1 MLLAVDVGNTH
12 VKFAI
17 FDGKEIVTS
26 FRIKTDT
33 TKTSDELMV
42 IVAALFENSGTD
54 VTDIEDVVISSVVPN
69 IMHALN
75 NCVIKMFD
83 KKAMVIGPGTR
94 TGIKL
99 KRTNPAEVGADRIVD
114 GVAALALY
122 GGPIIVADYGTA
134 TKFDFFTEDGTFEGA
149 VTCPGVMLSAR
160 ALWSG
165 TAKLPEVE
173 IVKPKTIL
181 AQNTM
186 ESMQAGIIYGK
197 LGEAECIIDKIAE
210 EYGCGPIKAVATGGL
225 ASVIFPETDRI
236 QYLEPDL
243 TMHGLRILY
252 EKNKK

>member
-17 FDGKEIVTS
+17 FDGKKIVIS

-33 TKTSDELMV
+33 TKTSDELSV
-42 IVAALFENSGTD
+42 IVSALFANSGIQAREID
-54 VTDIEDVVISSVVPN
+54 DVVISSVVPD

-75 NCVIKMFD
+75 NCMIKMFD
-83 KKAMVIGPGTR
+83 KRAMVIGPGTKN
-94 TGIKL
+94 GIKL
-99 KRTNPAEVGADRIVD
+99 KRTNPAEVGSDRIVD

-122 GGPIIVADYGTA
+122 GGPVIVADYGTA
-134 TKFDFFTEDGTFEGA
+134 TKFDLFTEDGTFEAA

-160 ALWSG
+160 ALWGG
-165 TAKLPEVE
+165 TAKLPEFE

-181 AQNTM
+181 AQNTI
-186 ESMQAGIIYGK
+186 ESLQAGIIYGK
-197 LGEAECIIDKIAE
+197 IGEAECIIDKIIE
-210 EYGCGPIKAVATGGL
+210 EYDHGPVKAVATGGL
-225 ASVIFPETDRI
+225 SSVIFRETDKI